1 MWQSVL
7 RSAWFVLVV
16 IGAPLMGATS
26 IGAPLRAQSWDDIGN
41 YSSLLRRAG
50 TQTLV
55 AKDCPPGLFGAFHA
69 GRNAL
74 LMCSNN
80 LRDDPAQVWT
90 VLAHESA
97 HVMQHCQQGPLLP
110 DHQIGSA
117 LAQIEKQSLSSFQE
131 LRLYHPSQ
139 RRDEIEA
146 RLVQELPM
154 AEVKALFREFCGD
167 RLRRR
172 APKSIPS
179 VGLVD
184 G

>member
-1 MWQSVL
+1 MWQSVFSFK
-7 RSAWFVLVV
+7 RFVLVV
-16 IGAPLMGATS
+16 MGAPLIGAIS
-26 IGAPLRAQSWDDIGN
+26 IGTSVSAQSWADIGN
-41 YSSLLRRAG
+41 YASLLRRAG

-55 AKDCPPGLFGAFHA
+55 AKDCPSGLFGAFHA

-74 LMCSNN
+74 LLCSNN

-131 LRLYHPSQ
+131 LRLYHQSQ

-146 RLVQELPM
+146 RLVQGLPM
-154 AEVKALFREFCGD
+154 AEVEALFRGFCGD
-167 RLRRR
+167 RLRR
-172 APKSIPS
+172 APKSIPA
-179 VGLVD
+179 VGLGD

>member
-7 RSAWFVLVV
+7 RSKRFALVV
-16 IGAPLMGATS
+16 MGASLMGGTS
-26 IGAPLRAQSWDDIGN
+26 IGTPVRAQSWADIGN

-55 AKDCPPGLFGAFHA
+55 AKDCPYGLLGAFHE

-74 LMCSNN
+74 LLCSNN
-80 LRDDPAQVWT
+80 LENDPAHVWT

-97 HVMQHCQQGPLLP
+97 HVMQHCQQGALLP
-110 DHQIGSA
+110 DHQIDSA
-117 LAQIEKQSLSSFQE
+117 LAQLDKQSLSSFQE
-131 LRLYHPSQ
+131 LRLYHQSQ

-146 RLVQELPM
+146 RLVQGLPM
-154 AEVKALFREFCGD
+154 AEVEALFRGFCGD
-167 RLRRR
+167 RLNRH
-172 APKSIPS
+172 APKSIPA
-179 VGLVD
+179 VGLGD

>member
-7 RSAWFVLVV
+7 RSSWLALAVM
-16 IGAPLMGATS
+16 GTPLMGASS
-26 IGAPLRAQSWDDIGN
+26 IGSPAQAQSWADIGS

-55 AKDCPPGLFGAFHA
+55 AKDCPSGLLGAFHA

-74 LMCSNN
+74 LLCSNN
-80 LRDDPAQVWT
+80 LRDDPAHVWT

-97 HVMQHCQQGPLLP
+97 HVMQDCQQGPLLP
-110 DHQIGSA
+110 DHQVGSA

-131 LRLYHPSQ
+131 LRLYHQSQ

-146 RLVQELPM
+146 RLVQGLPM
-154 AEVKALFREFCGD
+154 AEVKALFQGFCGD
-167 RLRRR
+167 RLRRP
-172 APKSIPS
+172 ALESTPAT
-179 VGLVD
+179 GLGD

>member
-1 MWQSVL
+1 MRQFVL
-7 RSAWFVLVV
+7 RSLWSALVV
-16 IGAPLMGATS
+16 MGASS
-26 IGAPLRAQSWDDIGN
+26 IGVSVHAQSWADIGS

-55 AKDCPPGLFGAFHA
+55 AKDCPSGLLGAFHA

-74 LMCSNN
+74 LLCSNN
-80 LRDDPAQVWT
+80 LRDDPAHVWT

-97 HVMQHCQQGPLLP
+97 HVMQDCQQGPLLP
-110 DHQIGSA
+110 DHQVGSA

-131 LRLYHPSQ
+131 LRLYHQSQ

-146 RLVQELPM
+146 RLVQGLPM
-154 AEVKALFREFCGD
+154 AEVKALFQGFCGD
-167 RLRRR
+167 RLRRP
-172 APKSIPS
+172 APDSPPAPGVS
-179 VGLVD
+179 D

>member
-7 RSAWFVLVV
+7 RSKRFALVV
-16 IGAPLMGATS
+16 MGAPLIGAIS
-26 IGAPLRAQSWDDIGN
+26 IGTSVSAQSWADIGN

-55 AKDCPPGLFGAFHA
+55 AKDCPSGLFGAFHA

-74 LMCSNN
+74 LLCSNN

-110 DHQIGSA
+110 DHQIDSA
-117 LAQIEKQSLSSFQE
+117 LAQIEKQSLRAFQE
-131 LRLYHPSQ
+131 LRLYHQSQ

-146 RLVQELPM
+146 RLVQGLPM
-154 AEVKALFREFCGD
+154 AEVEALFRGFCGD
-167 RLRRR
+167 RLNRH
-172 APKSIPS
+172 APKSIPA
-179 VGLVD
+179 VGLGD

>member
-1 MWQSVL
+1 MWKSVL
-7 RSAWFVLVV
+7 GSSWLVLVG
-16 IGAPLMGATS
+16 IGAPLIGSFSMGA
-26 IGAPLRAQSWDDIGN
+26 PVRAQSWTDIGD

-55 AKDCPPGLFGAFHA
+55 AQDCPSGLLGAFHS
-69 GRNAL
+69 GRNSVL
-74 LMCSNN
+74 LCSNN
-80 LRDDPAQVWT
+80 LQNDPAEVWT

-131 LRLYHPSQ
+131 LRLYHQSQ

-146 RLVQELPM
+146 RLVQGLPM
-154 AEVKALFREFCGD
+154 DEVKALFRSFCGD
-167 RLRRR
+167 RLRRG
-172 APKSIPS
+172 APKSAPAA
-179 VGLVD
+179 GLGD

>member
-7 RSAWFVLVV
+7 RSSWFVLVV

-26 IGAPLRAQSWDDIGN
+26 MGTPVRAQSWADIGN

-55 AKDCPPGLFGAFHA
+55 AKDCPSGLFGAFHT
-69 GRNAL
+69 GRNVL
-74 LMCSNN
+74 LLCSNN
-80 LRDDPAQVWT
+80 LQDDPAQVWT

-110 DHQIGSA
+110 DHLIGSA

-131 LRLYHPSQ
+131 LRLYHQSQ

-146 RLVQELPM
+146 RLVQGLPM
-154 AEVKALFREFCGD
+154 AEVKALFRGFCGD
-167 RLRRR
+167 RLRRL
-172 APKSIPS
+172 APKNSAAE
-179 VGLVD
+179 GLGD

>member
-55 AKDCPPGLFGAFHA
+55 AKDCPPGLFGAFHP

-131 LRLYHPSQ
+131 LRLYYPSQ

-154 AEVKALFREFCGD
+154 AEVKALFRGFCGD

>member
-16 IGAPLMGATS
+16 IGAPLMGAAS
-26 IGAPLRAQSWDDIGN
+26 IGAPVRAQSWDDIGN

-50 TQTLV
+50 TQTLM
-55 AKDCPPGLFGAFHA
+55 AKDCPPGLFGAFHP

-131 LRLYHPSQ
+131 LRFYHQSQ

-146 RLVQELPM
+146 RLVQGLPM
-154 AEVKALFREFCGD
+154 AEVKALFRGFCGD
-167 RLRRR
+167 RLMRR
-172 APKSIPS
+172 APKSVPA
-179 VGLVD
+179 VGLGD

>member
-7 RSAWFVLVV
+7 RSSWFVLVV
-16 IGAPLMGATS
+16 MGASLMGGTS
-26 IGAPLRAQSWDDIGN
+26 IGTPVRAQSWADIGN

-55 AKDCPPGLFGAFHA
+55 AQDCPSGLLGAFHS
-69 GRNAL
+69 GRNSVL
-74 LMCSNN
+74 LCANN
-80 LRDDPAQVWT
+80 LQNDPVQVWT

-97 HVMQHCQQGPLLP
+97 HVMQHCEQGHLLP

-117 LAQIEKQSLSSFQE
+117 LAQIEKQSLRAVQE
-131 LRLYHPSQ
+131 LRLYHQSQ

-146 RLVQELPM
+146 RLVQGLPM
-154 AEVKALFREFCGD
+154 AEVKALFQGFCGD
-167 RLRRR
+167 RLMRGVL
-172 APKSIPS
+172 KSLPS
-179 VGLVD
+179 VELGD

>member
-1 MWQSVL
+1 MWKSIL
-7 RSAWFVLVV
+7 RSSWFAVV
-16 IGAPLMGATS
+16 GIGAPLMGSLS
-26 IGAPLRAQSWDDIGN
+26 IGSPVRAQSWADIGD
-41 YSSLLRRAG
+41 YSSLLRQAG

-55 AKDCPPGLFGAFHA
+55 AKDCPSGLLGAFHA

-74 LMCSNN
+74 LLCSNN
-80 LRDDPAQVWT
+80 LQDDPAQVWT

-117 LAQIEKQSLSSFQE
+117 LAQIEKQSMSSFQE
-131 LRLYHPSQ
+131 LRLYHQSQ

-146 RLVQELPM
+146 RLVQGLPM
-154 AEVKALFREFCGD
+154 AEVKALFRGFCGN
-167 RLRRR
+167 RLKRG
-172 APKSIPS
+172 APKTTPA
-179 VGLVD
+179 VGVGD

>member
-1 MWQSVL
+1 
-7 RSAWFVLVV
+7 
-16 IGAPLMGATS
+16 MGGTS
-26 IGAPLRAQSWDDIGN
+26 IGTPVRAQSWADIGN

-55 AKDCPPGLFGAFHA
+55 AQDCPSGLLGAFHS
-69 GRNAL
+69 GRNSVL
-74 LMCSNN
+74 LCANN
-80 LRDDPAQVWT
+80 LQNDPVQVWT

-110 DHQIGSA
+110 DHQIGNA
-117 LAQIEKQSLSSFQE
+117 LAQIEKQSFSSFQE
-131 LRLYHPSQ
+131 LRLYHKSQ

-154 AEVKALFREFCGD
+154 AEVKALFRGFCGD
-167 RLRRR
+167 RLNRH
-172 APKSIPS
+172 APKSIPA
-179 VGLVD
+179 VGLGD

>member
-1 MWQSVL
+1 MRQFVL
-7 RSAWFVLVV
+7 RSSWFALVAM
-16 IGAPLMGATS
+16 GAPLMGASS
-26 IGAPLRAQSWDDIGN
+26 IGVSVHAQSWADIGS

-55 AKDCPPGLFGAFHA
+55 AKDCPSGLLGAFHA

-74 LMCSNN
+74 LLCSNN
-80 LRDDPAQVWT
+80 LRDDPAHVWT

-97 HVMQHCQQGPLLP
+97 HVMQDCQQGPLLP
-110 DHQIGSA
+110 DHQVGSA

-131 LRLYHPSQ
+131 LRLYHQSQ

-146 RLVQELPM
+146 RLVQGLPM
-154 AEVKALFREFCGD
+154 PEVKALFQGFCGD
-167 RLRRR
+167 RLRRP
-172 APKSIPS
+172 ALESPPAT
-179 VGLVD
+179 GLGD

>member
-1 MWQSVL
+1 M
-7 RSAWFVLVV
+7 
-16 IGAPLMGATS
+16 GAPLVGAS
-26 IGAPLRAQSWDDIGN
+26 AIGIQARAQSWADIGD

-55 AKDCPPGLFGAFHA
+55 AKDCPSGLLGAFHS

-74 LMCSNN
+74 LLCSNN
-80 LRDDPAQVWT
+80 LEDDPAHVWT

-117 LAQIEKQSLSSFQE
+117 LAQIEKQSLRSFQE
-131 LRLYHPSQ
+131 LRLYHQSQ

-154 AEVKALFREFCGD
+154 AEVKALFRGFCGD
-167 RLRRR
+167 RLRRTVPNSLP
-172 APKSIPS
+172 AS
-179 VGLVD
+179 GLGD

>member
-16 IGAPLMGATS
+16 IGAPLMGAAS
-26 IGAPLRAQSWDDIGN
+26 IGAPVRAQSWDDIGN

-55 AKDCPPGLFGAFHA
+55 AKDCPSGLFGAFHA

-74 LMCSNN
+74 LLCSNN

-97 HVMQHCQQGPLLP
+97 HVMQHCQQGHLLP
-110 DHQIGSA
+110 DHQIGNA

-131 LRLYHPSQ
+131 LRLYHKSQ

-154 AEVKALFREFCGD
+154 AEVKALFRGFCGD
-167 RLRRR
+167 RLGGR
-172 APKSIPS
+172 APKNTPA
-179 VGLVD
+179 VGLGD

>member
-7 RSAWFVLVV
+7 RSSWFVLVV

-26 IGAPLRAQSWDDIGN
+26 MGTPVRAQSWADIGN

-55 AKDCPPGLFGAFHA
+55 AKDCPSGLFGAFHA

-74 LMCSNN
+74 LLCSNN

-110 DHQIGSA
+110 DHQIGNA

-131 LRLYHPSQ
+131 LRLYHQSQ

-146 RLVQELPM
+146 RLVQGLPM
-154 AEVKALFREFCGD
+154 AEVKELFRGFCAD
-167 RLRRR
+167 RLSWRSSERSDDAR
-172 APKSIPS
+172 L
-179 VGLVD
+179 GD